1 MSVLFRRYLYF
12 IHRNTITPRRDGSTE
27 RDAGSSSLSF
37 AISVMGDLTFGLVDY
52 PNQCHPDV
60 VRQGHAGESDVG
72 SSGIGADGAT
82 TPETLR
88 HQDRLAG
95 RSGERRVTAS
105 TEGDIRAA
113 RGGLIS
119 QVPRQ
124 MGTHWS
130 ASADSVHA

>member
-1 MSVLFRRYLYF
+1 MRQCPLMTRSGRLAILV
-12 IHRNTITPRRDGSTE
+12 GS
-27 RDAGSSSLSF
+27 
-37 AISVMGDLTFGLVDY
+37 LTFGLVDY
-52 PNQCHPDV
+52 PNPCHPGR
-60 VRQGHAGESDVG
+60 VRRGHAGESDAV

-82 TPETLR
+82 APETLR